1 MSKISFLIVEDEA
14 LYSDQL
20 QIQIEEMGYESVGIA
35 DNALDGM
42 SLFHQKEPDLI
53 LMDINLADGSNGISL
68 AEKIQAIRPTPI
80 IFITSLSDDETFR
93 QAAKTL
99 PVAYLEK
106 PVRER
111 RLQRTIE
118 LVVSRLG
125 MENGTDNKDWDR
137 DILAKDRF
145 FVKVRNRLEK
155 VEVRNIDYV
164 EVENRY
170 CSLFADHRK
179 YVVRMAL
186 QDLANKLP
194 QNLFMQTHRS
204 FMVNME
210 KVNSLDLGQGLLY
223 VGEKGVP
230 LGKTYKDQVMKR
242 LNYLA

>member
-1 MSKISFLIVEDEA
+1 MAKISILIVEDEP
-14 LYSDQL
+14 LYADLL
-20 QIQIEEMGYESVGIA
+20 QIQVEEMGYEPSGIA

-42 SLFHQKEPDLI
+42 SLFHEKQPDLI
-53 LMDINLADGSNGISL
+53 LMDINLADGGNGITL
-68 AEKIQAIRPTPI
+68 ATKIQSIRPTPI
-80 IFITSLSDDETFR
+80 IFITSLVDDDTF
-93 QAAKTL
+93 QKAAKTL

-106 PVRER
+106 PVRVR
-111 RLQRTIE
+111 KLQRTIE

-125 MENGTDNKDWDR
+125 LGNEDNNKDWGKDLL
-137 DILAKDRF
+137 IQDRF

-155 VEVRNIDYV
+155 VEVKSIDYV

-170 CSLFADHRK
+170 CSLFTDHRK

-194 QNLFMQTHRS
+194 QHLFMQTHRS
-204 FMVNME
+204 FMVNLE
-210 KVNSLDLGQGLLY
+210 KVNSLDLGEGLLY

-230 LGKTYKDQVMKR
+230 LGKTYKDSVMKR